1 MKRSLIFSLI
11 GLLLVV
17 LGTILYLN
25 FESNEANNSTE
36 LISQNVS
43 SSSRTNSLSKE
54 QGSRIDGMTYTT
66 TYDGKEYKQGS
77 TCLCA

>member
-1 MKRSLIFSLI
+1 MKRTLIFSLI

-43 SSSRTNSLSKE
+43 SSSRTNSFSKE